1 MKNSKKAHR
10 GKARGVILVVKMT
23 LSHLWLPTAT
33 NLTTNNQSN
42 TDRQA
47 DLHYRE
53 TKNLYPKKLRTL
65 TSKERFEELSY
76 LVAQLL
82 WRWFGVANIT
92 HQAREIAAGNGL
104 WITQGILNGE
114 QKPRVLVLNIGQPGL
129 GRLYIGLGD
138 SFRSSIC
145 LGRLDPVE
153 HCNNCWRLSHQRRLM
168 IKSNRTCPISQPC
181 ESIFCS
187 CWV

>member
-1 MKNSKKAHR
+1 MLFCIRLWTNSRKDHL
-10 GKARGVILVVKMT
+10 GKARGVILVVKVT
-23 LSHLWLPTAT
+23 LPHLWLPTTT
-33 NLTTNNQSN
+33 NSTTNNQSN

-92 HQAREIAAGNGL
+92 HQAREIAAGNVL
-104 WITQGILNGE
+104 WITQGILNGK
-114 QKPRVLVLNIGQPGL
+114 QKPRVLVLNIGQPWS
-129 GRLYIGLGD
+129 RQALYRPWGILQE
-138 SFRSSIC
+138 FNLPRQTWSS
-145 LGRLDPVE
+145 
-153 HCNNCWRLSHQRRLM
+153 
-168 IKSNRTCPISQPC
+168 RTL
-181 ESIFCS
+181 
-187 CWV
+187 